1 MPLETLLTEL
11 SFRGDRLRLSLREGG
26 EVLLNYHHV
35 FPTKAHLSLN
45 RSQIAEI
52 ALKWNKKTQN
62 LKYWPLYGGQIL
74 QVSASKS
81 LAKELPEA
89 FIKGHY
95 LEQARW
101 RIAAPFSQ
109 VTVGAQLAEVL
120 EKKLEVDSLF
130 IHYAQRIREENAS
143 KSSAY
148 QNQRA
153 NLVWKEIARSILP
166 FSPEKKKQLS
176 TLEEEAINR
185 IKERL
190 SNLPVLKGVN
200 YAYGN
205 GRLDIILDKQHH
217 QYLFLRFGSCDL
229 AEKKDAVSICYID
242 IEEPFF
248 DTPEEE
254 ISWICQRFV
263 KGKERQNEIY
273 TIRKTTPL
281 RENSETQIFNYP
293 SERDCLAAVTE
304 EINSRNPHFLIA
316 YNAPFDL
323 IEIREAEEEG
333 FLIGARESG
342 PKKEV
347 SKDTFLR
354 VAVAGRQVLDLLRFS
369 RFAYPF
375 LPNHRLETVAKF
387 LGLNF
392 TKSLN
397 YNQLAAEE
405 RKAVSGDLSAAD
417 KIASYVGGDVAVM
430 EEIIK
435 KTNLLEVVSLVC
447 RFFSIEPYKAVY
459 SQEAVDDWLK
469 RYYFK
474 QVGTYE
480 TDTRFFSKEN
490 QEKHKDRKT
499 LAQKTKYGIMLPG
512 GNKPGLYRGV
522 SYVYLPWADHLK
534 EIFAGKDEF
543 GSSWNVNK
551 AIYQVYKFIK
561 EKHRQFITSEK
572 TDADL
577 WKQYLWSVY
586 GGFFADEMFYD
597 LARGVKDN
605 VSYAK
610 YGLSLH
616 DLEMKLNQVGSRMAQ
631 KISAVGGEILWT
643 DGDYAVVQRMRI
655 GKSGVISLIRNLDVL
670 ITDKPIYSLCG
681 EYAGVD
687 AEEGE
692 DFFSTPFER
701 RVLREVLDK
710 SFAGSGSELSEI
722 VKLAREEL
730 RSGQVINEELFFYNK
745 KQKRYSTYE
754 VDSKKR
760 FIFSMEAIPPV
771 AKYDVERD
779 LYYTEE
785 ERTKKDG
792 KIVRQRI
799 YFDNGN
805 HCQPSQE
812 TFDKRIF
819 SLESRLGTILLSLWG
834 EERTRDFLENE
845 QEKAYPF

>member
-11 SFRGDRLRLSLREGG
+11 SFRGDRLRLNFGDVG
-26 EVLLNYHHV
+26 EVFLNYHHV
-35 FPTKAHLSLN
+35 FPTRAHLSLN
-45 RSQIAEI
+45 RSQIAET

-109 VTVGAQLAEVL
+109 VTIGDQLAEVL

-130 IHYAQRIREENAS
+130 THYAQRIREENAS
-143 KSSAY
+143 RSSAY

-153 NLVWKEIARSILP
+153 NLIWKEVARSILP

-190 SNLPVLKGVN
+190 SNFPVLKGVN
-200 YAYGN
+200 YAYGT

-217 QYLFLRFGSCDL
+217 QYQFLKFGSCAL
-229 AEKKDAVSICYID
+229 AEQKDVVSICYMD

-263 KGKERQNEIY
+263 KGKERQNEVY

-281 RENSETQIFNYP
+281 RENSGTQIFNYP

-333 FLIGARESG
+333 FPIGARESG

-347 SKDTFLR
+347 SKDLFLR

-375 LPNHRLETVAKF
+375 LPNHRLGTVTKF
-387 LGLNF
+387 LGLDF

-397 YNQLAAEE
+397 YAQLAAEE

-430 EEIIK
+430 EEMMK
-435 KTNLLEVVSLVC
+435 KTDLLEVVSLVC

-459 SQEAVDDWLK
+459 SPEAVDDWLK

-499 LAQKTKYGIMLPG
+499 IAQKIKQEIMLPG

-551 AIYQVYKFIK
+551 AIYRVYEFIK
-561 EKHRQFITSEK
+561 EKHRRFITSEK
-572 TDADL
+572 TEADL
-577 WKQYLWSVY
+577 WKQYLWSIY

-597 LARGVKDN
+597 TVRGIPDN
-605 VSYAK
+605 VGYAK
-610 YGLSLH
+610 YGLSSQNLRTKIN
-616 DLEMKLNQVGSRMAQ
+616 LIGSRMVQ

-643 DGDYAVVQRMRI
+643 DGDYAVIDGVRE
-655 GKSGVISLIRNLDVL
+655 GKSGTIPLVRNLDVL
-670 ITDKPIYSLCG
+670 ITDRPIYSLCG
-681 EYAGVD
+681 EYAGMD

-692 DFFSTPFER
+692 DFFSTSFER

-710 SFAGSGSELSEI
+710 SFAGKGSELSEI

-730 RSGQVINEELFFYNK
+730 RSGQVINGELFFYNK

-754 VDSKKR
+754 ADSKKR
-760 FIFSMEAIPPV
+760 FIFSMEAIPP
-771 AKYDVERD
+771 AAEYDLERE
-779 LYYTEE
+779 LYYIEE

-792 KIVRQRI
+792 KIVHQRI

-805 HCQPSQE
+805 HCQPSPE
-812 TFDKRIF
+812 IFDSRVF
-819 SLESRLGTILLSLWG
+819 SLESRLGKILSSLWG
-834 EERTRDFLENE
+834 EEQARYFLENE
-845 QEKAYPF
+845 QKKAYPF